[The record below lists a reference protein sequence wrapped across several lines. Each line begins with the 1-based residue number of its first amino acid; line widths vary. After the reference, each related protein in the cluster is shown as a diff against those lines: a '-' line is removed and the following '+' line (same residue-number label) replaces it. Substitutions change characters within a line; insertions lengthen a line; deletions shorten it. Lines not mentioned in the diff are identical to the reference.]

1 MEKAVTPEFGLDP
14 WNWVAGGTRY
24 IEGSAFL
31 STTQLALFVPQTF
44 PGRAALDGFVLT
56 KQLRGKLVTK

>member
-31 STTQLALFVPQTF
+31 STTQLALCSTNIPWESRL
-44 PGRAALDGFVLT
+44 GWLCLN
-56 KQLRGKLVTK
+56 